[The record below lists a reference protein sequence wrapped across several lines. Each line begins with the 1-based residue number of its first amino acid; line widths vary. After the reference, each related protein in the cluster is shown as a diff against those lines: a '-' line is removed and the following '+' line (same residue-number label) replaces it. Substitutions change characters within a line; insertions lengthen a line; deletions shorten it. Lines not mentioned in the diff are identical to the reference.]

1 MGTPDIS
8 LFEMV
13 GAYSTFANKGIY
25 VKPITITRIEDK
37 NGTVLFEVSPET
49 RDVISEESA
58 YVTLNLLKGVTE
70 GVQANAFA
78 TMLQKR
84 TTPIRLW

>member
-1 MGTPDIS
+1 
-8 LFEMV
+8 MV

-37 NGTVLFEVSPET
+37 NGTVLFEVAPET
-49 RDVISEESA
+49 KDVLSEESA

-70 GVQANAFA
+70 GVLDNVYV
-78 TMLQKR
+78 TMSPQKIMLIK
-84 TTPIRLW
+84 P